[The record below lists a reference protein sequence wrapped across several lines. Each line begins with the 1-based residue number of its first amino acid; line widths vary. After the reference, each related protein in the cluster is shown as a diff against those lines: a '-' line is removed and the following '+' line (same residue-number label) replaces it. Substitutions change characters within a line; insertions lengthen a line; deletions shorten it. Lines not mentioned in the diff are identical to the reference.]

1 MAPPSSGNSPSPGLT
16 RRGLAAAGGAALS
29 AFALSP
35 GVAASPSAAENRP
48 AVDVTAAPFLARGDG
63 VADDAMA
70 IRAAVASL
78 PPTGGIVLLPGGRR
92 YRLETTVDDG
102 GKPVTFE
109 IGHAHVVGPARGP
122 LFDLR
127 TNGSAIVGQG
137 PGATVLHLNSSLA
150 PPAPP
155 RVAIQLR
162 GGRVSGASVQ
172 ASGSGIATTPL
183 LEVGNS
189 PTDDSAAFD
198 LSLRD
203 GRVIGVTPIAA
214 GTGYRDAPNVQM
226 IGGGECAVRLY
237 EASHCRLAG
246 FTIDMAGLAHAVG
259 IFQFGGWYADMSRI
273 DVAEARQHASAIALL
288 IDSHTLGRAGP
299 NGNWGG
305 AYVNRYAQL
314 IAKRTV
320 VIGHDTSKA
329 TTLHFDTLDTATL
342 HLQATIGVLLSN
354 TVLQGNEGAFLDLV
368 NVDGLTMVGGDVEGA
383 AALVRARGVCDNI
396 RLAPLA
402 YSATGAVVRGPIG
415 TGWRLDLAKANAG
428 DAMLCTGSTGSA
440 GVALQNTGWTERH
453 RAGIQY
459 SGGSVVY
466 SSNLRLTGPYEGIL
480 DNPENP
486 GFALVMTVSGQLI
499 LRRAQAGARKTVVRD
514 VAMFDDGGVQL
525 HDLPSSRPPAGSKR
539 LWFDPADGF
548 TVKFQP

>member
-1 MAPPSSGNSPSPGLT
+1 MASSTSGNPSSPGLT
-16 RRGLAAAGGAALS
+16 RRGLAAAGGTVLS
-29 AFALSP
+29 AFALSR
-35 GVAASPSAAENRP
+35 GAAASAAVAESRP
-48 AVDVTAAPFLARGDG
+48 AVDVTAAPFLARGNG
-63 VADDAMA
+63 VADDAAA

-78 PPTGGIVLLPGGRR
+78 PSTGGIVLLPGGRR
-92 YRLETTVDDG
+92 YRLEATVDDG

-109 IGHAHVVGPARGP
+109 IGHAHVLGPAQGP

-127 TNGSAIVGQG
+127 ANGSAIIGQG
-137 PGATVLHLNSSLA
+137 PAATVLHLNPA
-150 PPAPP
+150 QRPPVPP
-155 RVAIQLR
+155 RLAIKLK
-162 GGRVSGASVQ
+162 GGKVSGASVE
-172 ASGSGIATTPL
+172 SPGSGIATTPL

-203 GRVIGVTPIAA
+203 GRVIGISPIAGGA
-214 GTGYRDAPNVQM
+214 GYRDAPNVQM

-237 EASHCRLAG
+237 EASHCRLTG
-246 FTIDMAGLAHAVG
+246 FTIDMADLAHAVG
-259 IFQFGGWYADMSRI
+259 IFQFGGWYADVSRI

-288 IDSHTLGRAGP
+288 IDSHTLGRAGA

-329 TTLHFDTLDTATL
+329 TTLHFDTLDAATL

-354 TVLQGNEGAFLDLV
+354 AVLQGNEGAFLDLV
-368 NVDGLTMVGGDVEGA
+368 NVDGLTMVGGDVEGG

-402 YSATGAVVRGPIG
+402 YSATGAVVRGPVG

-428 DAMLCTGSTGSA
+428 DAILHTGNTGSA
-440 GVALQNTGWTERH
+440 GVTLQNVGWTERH

-459 SGGSVVY
+459 SGDSIVY
-466 SSNLRLTGPYEGIL
+466 SSNLRLTGPHEGIL
-480 DNPENP
+480 DNPANP

-499 LRRAQAGARKTVVRD
+499 LRRAQAGARKAVVRD

-525 HDLPSSRPPAGSKR
+525 HDLPSSRPAPGSKR

-548 TVKFQP
+548 AVKFQP

>member
-1 MAPPSSGNSPSPGLT
+1 MALSSSSPSAGLT
-16 RRGLAAAGGAALS
+16 RRGLAAAGGTALS
-29 AFALSP
+29 AFALSS
-35 GVAASPSAAENRP
+35 GAAARPTDADDHPS
-48 AVDVTAAPFLARGDG
+48 VDVTRAPFLARGDG
-63 VADDAMA
+63 VADDAAA

-78 PPTGGIVLLPGGRR
+78 PSTGGIVLLPGGRR
-92 YRLETTVDDG
+92 YRLETTVHDG

-109 IGHAHVVGPARGP
+109 IGHAQVFGPAVGP

-137 PGATVLHLNSSLA
+137 PGATTLHLNPAQRKPVA
-150 PPAPP
+150 P
-155 RVAIQLR
+155 RLAIQLK
-162 GGRVSGASVQ
+162 GGKVSGAIVE

-183 LEVGNS
+183 LEVGKS

-203 GRVIGVTPIAA
+203 GKVIGVTPIAA
-214 GTGYRDAPNVQM
+214 GADYRAAPNVQM

-237 EASHCRLAG
+237 EASHCRLTG

-259 IFQFGGWYADMSRI
+259 IFQFGGWYADVSCI
-273 DVAEARQHASAIALL
+273 EVAETRQHASAIALL
-288 IDSHTLGRAGP
+288 IDSHTLGHAGS

-314 IAKRTV
+314 IAKRTA

-329 TTLHFDTLDTATL
+329 TTLHFDTLDAANI

-368 NVDGLTMVGGDVEGA
+368 NVDGLTMIGGDVEGE

-402 YSATGAVVRGPIG
+402 YSATGATVRGPIG

-428 DAMLCTGSTGSA
+428 DAMLCTGNTGSA

-466 SSNLRLTGPYEGIL
+466 SSNLRLTGPHEGLL
-480 DNPENP
+480 DNPDNP

-499 LRRAQAGARKTVVRD
+499 LRRAQAGARNAVVRD